1 MTPAEMTHRLRHL
14 HVEGDEI
21 VARFTETTP
30 EAVEAL
36 RQVKPAILIL
46 HQAAEQARCAEP
58 LHVLVHEFRHDLEQ
72 MAAGAWPVETVA
84 EAIRIIGPGYG
95 WTFNREHAA

>member
-72 MAAGAWPVETVA
+72 MAAGAWDAKTIA
-84 EAIRIIGPGYG
+84 SAITIIGPGYR
-95 WTFNREHAA
+95 WTFNAEAA

>member
-1 MTPAEMTHRLRHL
+1 MTATQYLAKAW
-14 HVEGDEI
+14 VENGR
-21 VARFTETTP
+21 VRVVLTP
-30 EAVEAL
+30 DAPDGTVEAL
-36 RQVKPAILIL
+36 RKVKPAILIL

-58 LHVLVHEFRHDLEQ
+58 QHVLVHEFRFDLEQ

-84 EAIRIIGPGYG
+84 EAIRMIGPGYQ